1 MEQQAR
7 GHVRRDGMSSIQT
20 GITAPKTRRVVVAL
34 GIGQTL
40 GYASSFYLPA
50 ILAVPMA
57 RDLAL
62 PSWAIFAGLSAALL
76 IAGALAPMAGRLV
89 DTHGGRP
96 LLLTSSVLFA
106 TGLALL
112 VSGGNVCR

>member
-1 MEQQAR
+1 
-7 GHVRRDGMSSIQT
+7 
-20 GITAPKTRRVVVAL
+20 VAL

-76 IAGALAPMAGRLV
+76 IAGALAPMAGRMV

-96 LLLTSSVLFA
+96 LLLTSPTWQTVECDLHARKDPMKRHQLLQADDKNMNNLIRSVLHISA
-106 TGLALL
+106 
-112 VSGGNVCR
+112 

>member
-1 MEQQAR
+1 MTTL
-7 GHVRRDGMSSIQT
+7 QT

-50 ILAVPMA
+50 ILSVPMA

-62 PSWAIFAGLSAALL
+62 PTWAIFAGLSAALL
-76 IAGALAPMAGRLV
+76 IAGALVERIGFIASGILMLVAG
-89 DTHGGRP
+89 
-96 LLLTSSVLFA
+96 LLLVAAVLVTWRA
-106 TGLALL
+106 YLL
-112 VSGGNVCR
+112 PRDAPGNAG

>member
-1 MEQQAR
+1 MALHICHHIR
-7 GHVRRDGMSSIQT
+7 PDGMTAFQT
-20 GITAPKTRRVVVAL
+20 VIAAPKTRRVVVAL

-76 IAGALAPMAGRLV
+76 IAGALAPMAGRLA
-89 DTHGGRP
+89 DTHGGWAGRDWDRY
-96 LLLTSSVLFA
+96 
-106 TGLALL
+106 GLWP
-112 VSGGNVCR
+112 V

>member
-1 MEQQAR
+1 MEQFAR
-7 GHVRRDGMSSIQT
+7 CHVRPDGMSSIQT

-57 RDLAL
+57 RDLGL
-62 PSWAIFAGLSAALL
+62 PNWAIFAGLST
-76 IAGALAPMAGRLV
+76 ALAIA
-89 DTHGGRP
+89 
-96 LLLTSSVLFA
+96 A
-106 TGLALL
+106 TLALL
-112 VSGGNVCR
+112 ALRAPQSPPSAPM

>member
-1 MEQQAR
+1 MRHR
-7 GHVRRDGMSSIQT
+7 GYHVRPDAMTALQT

-40 GYASSFYLPA
+40 GYASRFYLPA

-89 DTHGGRP
+89 DTHGGWAGRDWDRY
-96 LLLTSSVLFA
+96 
-106 TGLALL
+106 GLWP
-112 VSGGNVCR
+112 V